1 MVEIPEATDKASLYG
16 QIVDHW
22 QLSIADV
29 GPSGIDKGKGGKILL
44 TPPGYRLLRPLMW
57 AKT

>member
-1 MVEIPEATDKASLYG
+1 VVVEIPEATDKASLYG

-44 TPPGYRLLRPLMW
+44 TPPGYRF
-57 AKT
+57 